1 MLLQYLTSQKIYYSL
16 QYINKRD
23 LTGFIEQL
31 NISKKGRLFIMKKL
45 NKTLFVLLMCTTM
58 SAGIAVQTYA
68 YSPLTDIKTVSIS
81 PRSDIIEWRYKV
93 ENGKLYK
100 RQYNCTQDKWIG
112 SWQLVS

>member
-58 SAGIAVQTYA
+58 SAGIAV
-68 YSPLTDIKTVSIS
+68 
-81 PRSDIIEWRYKV
+81 
-93 ENGKLYK
+93 
-100 RQYNCTQDKWIG
+100 
-112 SWQLVS
+112 